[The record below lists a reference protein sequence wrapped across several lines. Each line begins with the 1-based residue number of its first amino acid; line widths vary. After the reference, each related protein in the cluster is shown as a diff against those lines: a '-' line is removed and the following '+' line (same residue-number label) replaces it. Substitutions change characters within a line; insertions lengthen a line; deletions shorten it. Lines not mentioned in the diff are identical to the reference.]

1 MAREPVAG
9 RDHGKDECL
18 GALTASQPDLAPA
31 VVGQTAPIKWHHKH
45 RFEVIKEYSGCVCCL
60 LMGYK
65 DVHASIEHVTERG
78 RRKGKGS
85 EQHDWTIGLDKW
97 HHFGHCW
104 SGQNRQK
111 MIGMVG
117 PSLAHGRKYFEEY
130 FGPEE
135 ILVKIQDL
143 ILTRYDAK
151 PWEPYNM
158 PTELVRMARE
168 YWISLNREQSCARG
182 TP

>member
-9 RDHGKDECL
+9 RGHGKDECVV
-18 GALTASQPDLAPA
+18 ASAAAQPDVAGT
-31 VVGQTAPIKWHHKH
+31 VVGQTAAISSFHRH
-45 RFEVIKEYSGCVCCL
+45 RFEVIKEYGGCVCCL
-60 LMGYK
+60 LMGYT
-65 DVHASIEHVTERG
+65 DIHASIEHVTERG
-78 RRKGKGS
+78 RRKGSGS
-85 EQHDWTIGLDKW
+85 EQHSWTIGLDKW

-130 FGPEE
+130 FGEEE

-143 ILTRYDAK
+143 IVKRYDES
-151 PWEPYNM
+151 PWEPYNI
-158 PTELVRMARE
+158 PAELVRESRD
-168 YWISLNREQSCARG
+168 YWIRLNRE
-182 TP
+182 